1 MPDPATDAG
10 DQAEVDPESVGLLRA
25 MRTTPAV
32 REYTDDEVSD
42 EVLFEI
48 LDDARFAPN
57 GANRQAWHVTI
68 VRDLSMKEQIADLYK
83 LGFAEYVGFHAA
95 GLVPFVASEAHWR
108 NPPNGPVDP
117 AIDLDVARAI
127 SLPDGTQ
134 GHIAKASILLVITID
149 LTNVSAVDS
158 GLGRLSISAG
168 ASVYPFAHNIL
179 LAARARGYGGHITSV
194 LARQEPALRTLLRI
208 PEDHALATML
218 PIGKPVKAV
227 TKLRRQPV
235 ESFATVGTFDGLP
248 LRGSLHSIDRPEKR
262 YHLG

>member
-1 MPDPATDAG
+1 MPNPASQAG
-10 DQAEVDPESVGLLRA
+10 DQSEVDPDRIGLRRA
-25 MRTTPAV
+25 MRTTPSV
-32 REYTDDEVSD
+32 REYAADDLSD
-42 EVLFEI
+42 ETLFEI

-68 VRDLSMKEQIADLYK
+68 VRDRSMREQIAGLYK

-108 NPPNGPVDP
+108 NPPTGAVNP
-117 AIDLDVARAI
+117 AIDLDAARLVP
-127 SLPDGTQ
+127 LPEGTQ
-134 GHIAKASILLVITID
+134 DHIAKAPVLLVITVD
-149 LTNVSAVDS
+149 LTNISAVDS

-194 LARQEPALRTLLRI
+194 LARQEPALRELLHI
-208 PEDHALATML
+208 PAEHVLATML
-218 PIGKPVKAV
+218 PIGKPIRTV

-235 ESFATVGTFDGLP
+235 ESFATVDTFDGSP
-248 LRGSLHSIDRPEKR
+248 FREPSGAGDR
-262 YHLG
+262 